1 MHRRLS
7 RFGRGRGV
15 AGPGLLL
22 GALSRREQSVPL
34 TITRAQRDA
43 IYEIVIPHLTAIGDV
58 WLCVKRREFA
68 EAKKMGREF
77 AEELRLLED
86 LGWSETID
94 RDAVTLTRGVRNL
107 VWRAQRWAGAG

>member
-1 MHRRLS
+1 LS
-7 RFGRGRGV
+7 RALAWRRV
-15 AGPGLLL
+15 VPGLLF
-22 GALSRREQSVPL
+22 GALNRREQPVLL

-77 AEELRLLED
+77 AEELAERD
-86 LGWSETID
+86 VAASET
-94 RDAVTLTRGVRNL
+94 L
-107 VWRAQRWAGAG
+107 GAILGQLARQSGGEEVAR